1 MIIII
6 MGMVMENM
14 GMVTTKTVELI
25 CLISSNKLEFD
36 WQTEKI
42 EKEQMILETVYI
54 WESLLTTLMTYI
66 A

>member
-25 CLISSNKLEFD
+25 CWISSNKLEFA
-36 WQTEKI
+36 WRTERI

-54 WESLLTTLMTYI
+54 WETLLTTLMTYI
-66 A
+66 L